1 MTEARRDLTHIV
13 LAVMFIGGLIA
24 ASLWILSP
32 FLGALIWAVMIVIP
46 TWPLMLALERS
57 LGRRRWLAASAASA
71 ILLLLLILPILATVA
86 TIIGH
91 VEEIKGWARYAREFR
106 LPAPPGWLVGLPVV
120 GGQAAALWQDA
131 AAKGV
136 ESLGDSFAPYAGDLV
151 QWFIARI
158 GTFGAILVQLVLTVI
173 ATAVLYIHGERAG
186 DAALRFG
193 TRLAG
198 DQGEAAVRLSAQ
210 AIRGVALGIVVTAL
224 LQALVGGAGLAI
236 AGVPFAAVLTALMFL
251 LAVAQIGAAIVL
263 VVPVISLYWSGHAG
277 WGAFLLVVM
286 VITATID
293 NIVRPILIK
302 KGADLPLL
310 LIFVGVIGGLV
321 TFGLV
326 GIFVGP
332 VVLAVSYTL
341 LNAWLGMDTRT
352 KR

>member
-1 MTEARRDLTHIV
+1 MHEPQRDLTHVV

-46 TWPLMLALERS
+46 TWPLMLALERT

-71 ILLLLLILPILATVA
+71 ILLLLLILPVLATVT
-86 TIIGH
+86 TILGH
-91 VEEIKGWARYAREFR
+91 VEDIRGWARYAREFR
-106 LPAPPGWLVGLPVV
+106 LPPPPGWLAGLPVV
-120 GGQAAALWQDA
+120 GAQAGALWQDA

-136 ESLGDSFAPYAGDLV
+136 ESLGDTLAPYAGDLV

-158 GTFGAILVQLVLTVI
+158 GTFGAVLVQLVLTVI
-173 ATAVLYIHGERAG
+173 ATAVLYINGERA
-186 DAALRFG
+186 AEVAVRFS

-198 DQGEAAVRLSAQ
+198 GQGEAVVRLSAQ
-210 AIRGVALGIVVTAL
+210 AIRGVALGVVVTAL
-224 LQALVGGAGLAI
+224 LQALIGGAGLAI

-263 VVPVISLYWSGHAG
+263 LIPVIWLYWSGSPG
-277 WGAFLLVVM
+277 WGTFLLVVM

-310 LIFVGVIGGLV
+310 LVFVGVIGGLV

-341 LNAWLGMDTRT
+341 LRAWLGMDTRT
-352 KR
+352 GR

>member
-1 MTEARRDLTHIV
+1 MHEPKRDLTHIV

-24 ASLWILSP
+24 TSLWILSP

-57 LGRRRWLAASAASA
+57 LGRRRWLAAFAASA
-71 ILLLLLILPILATVA
+71 ILLLLLILPVLATVA

-91 VEEIKGWARYAREFR
+91 VEDIKGWARYAREFR
-106 LPAPPGWLVGLPVV
+106 LPGPPGWLVGLPVV

-136 ESLGDSFAPYAGDLV
+136 ESLGDSLAPYAGDLV

-186 DAALRFG
+186 AAALRFG

-263 VVPVISLYWSGHAG
+263 LVPVIWLYWSGHAG
-277 WGAFLLVVM
+277 WGTFLLVVM